1 LDSDVIAQ
9 HDPDTA
15 KNTLD
20 LDQDAIILNFNT
32 VEQDKADLD
41 MENMPLCIGFT
52 PAAYIEELDEDNE
65 DLQDPFEEGED
76 DVEELL
82 VQGMEDMLNM
92 GLENS
97 DLEDDV
103 MEDMVDVWEAMDEMI
118 IQEAAGESLL

>member
-15 KNTLD
+15 ENTLD
-20 LDQDAIILNFNT
+20 LDQDVIILNFNT
-32 VEQDKADLD
+32 VEQDEADLD
-41 MENMPLCIGFT
+41 MENMPLRIGST

-65 DLQDPFEEGED
+65 DLRDPFEEGED

-82 VQGMEDMLNM
+82 AQGMEDMLNM
-92 GLENS
+92 GLEDS

-118 IQEAAGESLL
+118 IQEAAGEILL